1 MHEMPPGTR
10 RAACFPLPRHR
21 VVQTAS
27 GGRARAHKSQAH
39 RQHRAHDRLVDR
51 DALHRARLSG
61 VDRRA
66 HRRGRHRAVP
76 ARHVGERAICNLR
89 HLGHPL
95 CYHAPDLRGDGARAR
110 RGRHGRDAPVRV
122 LRAVFRP
129 VRGYDGVFSGRARGL
144 SLDRRRAHGAL
155 AAHHEHQPAVHR
167 ALVGHGRV
175 FHRLRPR
182 VEANARAPD
191 RAVGEHHVR
200 DVVFVLC
207 GRRRPGA
214 ELRRRHGGR
223 CVRGRGVAA
232 DDGGSVSPR
241 PAQIPHGR

>member
-66 HRRGRHRAVP
+66 HRCGRHRAVP
-76 ARHVGERAICNLR
+76 ARHVGERAVCHVR
-89 HLGHPL
+89 HLRHPL
-95 CYHAPDLRGDGARAR
+95 CHHAPDLRGDGARAR
-110 RGRHGRDAPVRV
+110 RGRHRGDAPVRV
-122 LRAVFRP
+122 LRTVFRP
-129 VRGYDGVFSGRARGL
+129 VRGHDGVFSGRARGL

-167 ALVGHGRV
+167 ALVGHGWIL
-175 FHRLRPR
+175 HRLRPR
-182 VEANARAPD
+182 VEADARAPA
-191 RAVGEHHVR
+191 RAAGEHHVR

-223 CVRGRGVAA
+223 RVRGRGVAA
-232 DDGGSVSPR
+232 ADDGGVRTR
-241 PAQIPHGR
+241 PA